1 MTINSDFIQSAKRV
15 VEIEARAI
23 EGLYQYLDENFS
35 RACELMMQCTGK
47 VIVCGMGK
55 SGHIGRKIAATL
67 ASTGTSAFFM
77 HPGEAS
83 HGDLGMLTKND
94 VVLAISNSGETSE
107 LLNLLPAIKRMASPI
122 IAMSSNP
129 NSELGRHAT
138 VHLCIKVNE
147 EACSLGLAPTSS
159 TTATLV
165 MGDALAVALLDAKGF
180 TSDDFALSHPA
191 GALGKKLLLMIRDI
205 MHSGDALPLAGE
217 LDTVSHVLLEVSRKK
232 LGMVAIVDDAGKLTG
247 ILTDGDLRR
256 LIDAEVDVHVT
267 PIKDVMTRHGKTTTA
282 TTLAAEALCLMEQH
296 QISGLIVTDSEN
308 KPVGAVNIQ
317 DFLRAGIV

>member
-1 MTINSDFIQSAKRV
+1 MTSTIDFVQSAKRV
-15 VEIEARAI
+15 IEIESRAI
-23 EGLYQYLDENFS
+23 NGLYQYIDENFHA
-35 RACELMMQCTGK
+35 ACELLMQCSGK

-67 ASTGTSAFFM
+67 ASTGTSSFFM

-83 HGDLGMLTKND
+83 HGDLGMLTKQD

-107 LLNLLPAIKRMASPI
+107 LLNLLPAFKRMAVPI
-122 IAMSSNP
+122 IGMSGNP
-129 NSELGRHAT
+129 KSELGKHST
-138 VHLCIKVNE
+138 VHLCIKVEE

-191 GALGKKLLLMIRDI
+191 GSLGKKLLLRIKDI
-205 MHSGDALPLAGE
+205 MHSGDALPLAHE
-217 LDTVSHVLLEVSRKK
+217 QDSVSHVLLEVSRKK
-232 LGMVAIVDDAGKLTG
+232 LGMVAIVDDKKTLVGVF
-247 ILTDGDLRR
+247 TDGDLRR
-256 LIDAEVDVHVT
+256 LIDAQVDVHST
-267 PIKDVMTRHGKTTTA
+267 AIDDVMTRNGKTTKEGV
-282 TTLAAEALCLMEQH
+282 LAAEALSIMEMH
-296 QISGLIVTDSEN
+296 QISGLIVTDDEQ

-317 DFLRAGIV
+317 DFLRAGIM

>member
-1 MTINSDFIQSAKRV
+1 MVTTIDFIKSAKRV
-15 VEIEARAI
+15 VEIETRAV
-23 EGLYQYLDENFS
+23 EGITQYLDDSF
-35 RACELMMQCTGK
+35 RQACELMMQCAGK

-83 HGDLGMLTKND
+83 HGDLGMLTKDD
-94 VVLAISNSGETSE
+94 VFLAISNSGETSE
-107 LLNLLPAIKRMASPI
+107 LLNLLPSIKRMSTPV

-129 NSELGRHAT
+129 GSTLAKHAT
-138 VHLCIKVNE
+138 VHLCIKVEE

-180 TSDDFALSHPA
+180 TSNDFALSHPA
-191 GALGKKLLLMIRDI
+191 GALGKKLLLSIKDI
-205 MHSGDALPLAGE
+205 MHSDDALPVAHE
-217 LDTVSHVLLEVSRKK
+217 QDTVSHVLLEVSRKK
-232 LGMVAIVDDAGKLTG
+232 LGMVAIVDDAGKLSG
-247 ILTDGDLRR
+247 IFTDGDLRR
-256 LIDAEVDVHVT
+256 LIDAQVDVHST
-267 PIKDVMTRHGKTTTA
+267 AITDVMTKQGKTTTA
-282 TTLAAEALCLMEQH
+282 NTLAAEALSIMERH
-296 QISGLIVTDSEN
+296 QISGLIVIDEEQ
-308 KPVGAVNIQ
+308 KPIGAVNIQ